1 MPSFLTDF
9 LSGLERGTRG
19 LPQALQTSERL
30 GLERKEQ
37 GLLEEQRAFQRDL
50 ATREAEERRRQWK
63 INHDREISRDI
74 IENYRSEMEQ
84 TESKIESMMKNHA
97 PDDLIALERK
107 RVVELAKQLDELIEA
122 HSLIGVADPS
132 VTTPNVRDRI
142 MPGSGQPTISPETS
156 IGAEPLLPSPTVP
169 PIDPIPSPEGPPI
182 DPLSSP
188 EGPPIDS
195 TIPLPETGTTLPPP
209 PGAAPGEGLL
219 HEEWA
224 ENRRKAKFKKEAHGY
239 TTLVKDIVENHGV
252 EAAIDQLKL
261 LGAIESDDD
270 WREAEYRKLLVNYRK
285 EEPFDSKELHTLVEI
300 FAQGKGQVMAGLL
313 TSGQQGQ
320 LIEGLLASDTV
331 ARVPFDKD
339 QVKILSELE
348 IGLIKARDLR
358 NLIPENKEVFGPI
371 WGRIAP
377 YFFGTPLREKALK
390 IEAQFAFVKQ
400 WVGKALEGGVLR
412 KEDEIKYRTMPGQ
425 LTDPA
430 NIVEFK
436 LDEIVKA
443 LWLQYDKYVRMSRAT
458 GSALDPK
465 LIHNLPFD
473 PYTMDDKAFV
483 IWSKEWGK
491 TKTREDSEETVNDV
505 FKRRY
510 PGVYAGL
517 YPQK

>member
-30 GLERKEQ
+30 GLQRKEQ
-37 GLLEEQRAFQRDL
+37 GLLEEQRALQRDL
-50 ATREAEERRRQWK
+50 AKQEVEENRRRWELDQE
-63 INHDREISRDI
+63 RERSRDLI
-74 IENYRSEMEQ
+74 DNTRFEMNRID
-84 TESKIESMMKNHA
+84 KNIESMIKNHA
-97 PDDLIALERK
+97 PDDLIALERN
-107 RVVELAKQLDELIEA
+107 RVVEVAKQLDKLIEA

-156 IGAEPLLPSPTVP
+156 IGAEPLLPSPKVP
-169 PIDPIPSPEGPPI
+169 PIDPLPSPEGPPI

-188 EGPPIDS
+188 EGPPIDP
-195 TIPLPETGTTLPPP
+195 TISPEAGTTLPPP
-209 PGAAPGEGLL
+209 PGAAPGEGPLY
-219 HEEWA
+219 EEWA
-224 ENRRKAKFKKEAHGY
+224 EERRKAKFTKEAPGY
-239 TTLVKDIVENHGV
+239 LKLVDDIVESHGV
-252 EAAIDQLKL
+252 EAGIDQLKL

-270 WREAEYRKLLVNYRK
+270 WRIAKYHELLENYRK
-285 EEPFDSKELHTLVEI
+285 EEPFDSEELHTLVEI
-300 FAQGKGQVMAGLL
+300 FGRGQGKVMAGLL

-348 IGLIKARDLR
+348 IGLLKARDLR
-358 NLIPENKEVFGPI
+358 NLIPENREVFGPI
-371 WGRIAP
+371 WGRLAP
-377 YFFGTPLREKALK
+377 YLYGTPLREKALK
-390 IEAQFAFVKQ
+390 MEAQFAFVRQ
-400 WVGKALEGGVLR
+400 WVGKAMEGGVLR
-412 KEDEIKYRTMPGQ
+412 KEDEIKYRTMLGQ

-430 NIVEFK
+430 KIVEFK

-443 LWLQYDKYVRMSRAT
+443 LWQQYDNYVKMSRAA
-458 GSALDPK
+458 GSALDPE
-465 LIHNLPFD
+465 LIHNLPFN

-483 IWSKEWGK
+483 VWSREWGK
-491 TKTREDSEETVNDV
+491 TKTSENSKETVNDV

-510 PGVYAGL
+510 PEVYAGL
-517 YPQK
+517 YSQ